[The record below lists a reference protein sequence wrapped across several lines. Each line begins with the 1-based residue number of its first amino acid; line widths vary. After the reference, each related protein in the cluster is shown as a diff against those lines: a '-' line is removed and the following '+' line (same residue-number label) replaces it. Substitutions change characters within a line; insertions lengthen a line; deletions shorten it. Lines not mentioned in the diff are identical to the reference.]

1 MGVCQSMLLG
11 GVSFSSGTAK
21 WTFDADTSGGTQQKS
36 ITLAPPSSSAMPVP
50 SNYQLKSKYL
60 QGNAT
65 ASAFGSIGYVV
76 NPTTATF
83 TLSPGTGVQQSD
95 PNNDYPGDSL
105 VRVDFDGFFSPTSPS
120 FGPPATGYVSVAV
133 GGIVGSGGHSQFT
146 GVVDFLNGSN
156 NAQLRPTVKFDKL
169 FSSAG
174 SFAQTFTSSSLLS
187 PSTIPVGT
195 KVRVKGYFE
204 FRASNAFSPS
214 SILPLDI
221 EFGGAPP
228 TATWYSN
235 DSTSWSNPANWTA
248 PAGSIIDDPDN
259 TMPGVP
265 DGAGQRARFMSNG
278 ARSTVTLDQDVMLSS
293 LDLGSAGDFT
303 INSLNDSYVM
313 RMNTGLAG
321 PGGPDSIQAR
331 NVGGDSTQT
340 INAPVIFANELQ
352 VITDGT
358 YQGPGETKP
367 AANILFNQSLTG
379 QGSAGFRKAGRGR
392 AALNAANSYIGGTVV
407 GGGRLDANVADSLG
421 SGDVFVT
428 NGLLGYNAIHAV
440 RAGATVLAD
449 DGGQI
454 DLGISPAADERFNVG
469 TYGIISGNTSE
480 LQALSVSTG
489 GNLTLNAGAMIAH
502 ESFDA
507 GLAEGNPRGLSAT
520 NTQYIFG
527 IANDFDS
534 NVGPQRI
541 ITVGTQSG
549 TPWKGFG
556 SDRVDRFFGTDPR
569 SDHEQILVA
578 GDAELRSLDETLVI
592 NGQVTSITGGSSLT
606 KTGAGAVALNS
617 EDNNFRAP
625 ITVHEGKLLVNGYV
639 YGVTQLTVDEGAT
652 LGGRGQI
659 DGPINVKDNAR
670 LAPGDNTISG
680 HVGSLITGGLE
691 LSSNSLLDFEL
702 NDPGVEGA
710 GVNDFLTVNG
720 DLTLDG
726 VLNVI
731 DDGNFGPGA
740 YRLIEFSGLLTDNG
754 LDLGYVPDDGLLY
767 QLNIV
772 SIPRFSS
779 AISGGAV
786 ELVVSVP
793 EPASLSL
800 LGTGAVLAM
809 LRPRRRR

>member
-1 MGVCQSMLLG
+1 
-11 GVSFSSGTAK
+11 
-21 WTFDADTSGGTQQKS
+21 
-36 ITLAPPSSSAMPVP
+36 MPVP
-50 SNYQLKSKYL
+50 SDYQLKSKYL

-95 PNNDYPGDSL
+95 PNNNYPGDSL

-133 GGIVGSGGHSQFT
+133 GGIVGTGGHSQFS
-146 GVVDFLNGSN
+146 GVVDFLNAGN
-156 NAQLRPTVKFDKL
+156 NSQLRPTVKFDKL
-169 FSSAG
+169 FSTAG
-174 SFAQTFTSSSLLS
+174 SFAQTFTSSALMN
-187 PSTIPVGT
+187 PSTIAVGT
-195 KVRVKGYFE
+195 QIRVKGYFE
-204 FRASNAFSPS
+204 FRASNLLAPS

-235 DSTSWSNPANWTA
+235 DSTSWSNPTNWTA
-248 PAGSIIDDPDN
+248 PRGSIIDDPDN
-259 TMPGVP
+259 TMPVVPNGV
-265 DGAGQRARFMSNG
+265 GQRARFINNG
-278 ARSTVTLDQDVMLSS
+278 AVAQVTLDQDVMLSS
-293 LDLGSAGDFT
+293 LDLGSVGDFT
-303 INSLNDSYVM
+303 INSINNSYALK
-313 RMNTGLAG
+313 MNTGLAG
-321 PGGPDSIQAR
+321 PGGPSSIQAR
-331 NVGGDSTQT
+331 NVGGDSIQM

-358 YQGPGETKP
+358 YQGPGEAKP
-367 AANILFNQSLTG
+367 AANIEFNQPLTG
-379 QGSAGFRKAGRGR
+379 QGSAAFRKAGRGR
-392 AALNAANSYIGGTVV
+392 AALNAANDFTGGTAVV
-407 GGGRLDANVADSLG
+407 GGRLDANVADSLG

-428 NGLLGYNAIHAV
+428 NGLLGYNAVHAV

-454 DLGISPAADERFNVG
+454 DLGVSPAADERFSIG
-469 TYGIISGNTSE
+469 TFGIISGNTSE

-502 ESFDA
+502 ESFDS

-541 ITVGTQSG
+541 IAVGTQSG

-592 NGQVTSITGGSSLT
+592 NGQVTSMTGASSLT
-606 KTGAGAVALNS
+606 KTGGGAVALNS
-617 EDNNFRAP
+617 ENNNFRAP
-625 ITVHEGKLLVNGYV
+625 VTVHEGKLLVNGYL
-639 YGVTQLTVDEGAT
+639 YGVTQLTVEDGAT

-670 LAPGDNTISG
+670 LSPGDNTVRG
-680 HVGSLITGGLE
+680 HVGSLITGGLD
-691 LSSNSLLDFEL
+691 LGSRSLLDFEL
-702 NDPGVEGA
+702 SDPDVEGS
-710 GVNDFLTVNG
+710 GVNDLLIVNG

-726 VLNVI
+726 VLNI
-731 DDGNFGPGA
+731 FDDGNFGPGT

-754 LDLGYVPDDGLLY
+754 LDLGYVPDDGLIY
-767 QLNIV
+767 QLNIAPM
-772 SIPRFSS
+772 PRF
-779 AISGGAV
+779 AADATGGAV
-786 ELVVSVP
+786 DLVVSVP
-793 EPASLSL
+793 EPGSLAL
-800 LGTGAVLAM
+800 LGMGMIVPLF
-809 LRPRRRR
+809 RRDRRQRLV